1 MQAGQIKIN
10 SWLSPVYL
18 LGVCFCNFLL
28 MIFRFP
34 VTNFLPK
41 FLQILFF
48 NKCCLVFPRILESL
62 AQLSN
67 LLGLPNS
74 VETVVI
80 ALYFQHHPAWIYF
93 KITDRN
99 TRIIFKI
106 CSKLTGKTLKHQ
118 WCCSGVFAF
127 NLEQVSRIVLA
138 FNLLKLNK
146 QRPTRLLQDLTNHL
160 DYVMLY
166 LKKKPFLRLTGFS
179 FLLFSSGLPLVIT
192 AITAGVAT
200 DSLGPKTDDDI
211 QL

>member
-1 MQAGQIKIN
+1 MDANKSGRCFQRYIQNSVDYLRWNFFVKIAN
-10 SWLSPVYL
+10 CFQPLAFFTKRLHSRCLAATAFPNLVMKLCYRSESL
-18 LGVCFCNFLL
+18 LI
-28 MIFRFP
+28 IFRFP

-48 NKCCLVFPRILESL
+48 NKYCLVFPRILESL

-67 LLGLPNS
+67 LFGLSNS

-118 WCCSGVFAF
+118 
-127 NLEQVSRIVLA
+127 
-138 FNLLKLNK
+138 
-146 QRPTRLLQDLTNHL
+146 
-160 DYVMLY
+160 
-166 LKKKPFLRLTGFS
+166 
-179 FLLFSSGLPLVIT
+179 
-192 AITAGVAT
+192 
-200 DSLGPKTDDDI
+200 
-211 QL
+211 